1 MMLKMKATG
10 NHASHPSKGL
20 KPLEGSLGRR
30 IEIMDTTLRDGE
42 QTSGVSFLPSEKL
55 QIAKLLLE
63 ELKVDRIE
71 VASARVS
78 EGELEG
84 VQKITQWAAKKGYL
98 DRVEVLGFVDTPV
111 SVNWIVEAGGKVL
124 NLLTKGSMNHLVHQ
138 LKKTPEQ
145 HFADIQKSISYAQEM
160 GVSVNVYLEDWSNGM
175 RNSPEYTLSLIEFL
189 TKQSVKRI
197 MLPDTLG
204 LLSPKEVKAFFEQ
217 IVAQFPAVHFDF
229 HAHNDYDLSVAN
241 VLEAISN
248 GAAGLHTTI
257 NGLGERAGN
266 APLESVIAV
275 IKDFTD
281 LEIGVQEQ
289 KIFRVSKLVEQFSGQ
304 HIPAN
309 KPVVGEN
316 VFTQT
321 AGIHA
326 DGDNKKNL
334 YFNDLM
340 PERFGRQRKYA
351 LGKTSGKANILKNLE
366 ELGISLEKDELA
378 KVTQRIIELGD
389 KKERVTTED
398 LPYIISD
405 VLQNNS
411 ISKHI
416 SIEGYHMTHSKGL
429 KPTVQLR
436 MSIHGKFYDEIATG
450 DGQYDSFMRALK
462 KIYKTL
468 GRELPKLTDY
478 HVSIPPGGKTDAFVE
493 TVITWDYG
501 KIFKT
506 KGLDPDQT
514 VAAMMATEKM
524 LNIIEN
530 MNYQPT
536 KEESTYY
543 GNQYRTVAR

>member
-1 MMLKMKATG
+1 MKAG
-10 NHASHPSKGL
+10 K
-20 KPLEGSLGRR
+20 R

-42 QTSGVSFLPSEKL
+42 QTSSVSFLPSEKL

-84 VQKITQWAAKKGYL
+84 VQRITNWAAQKNYL
-98 DRVEVLGFVDTPV
+98 DRVEVLGFVDTPA
-111 SVNWIVEAGGKVL
+111 SVDWIVKAGAKVM
-124 NLLTKGSMNHLVHQ
+124 NLLTKGSLNHLVHQ
-138 LKKTPEQ
+138 LKKTEKE
-145 HFADIQKSISYAQEM
+145 HFADIQKSIEYAQSK
-160 GVSVNVYLEDWSNGM
+160 GVDVNVYLEDWSNGM
-175 RNSPEYTLSLIEFL
+175 KNSQEYTLSLIEFL
-189 TKQSVKRI
+189 ASQPVKRI

-204 LLSPKEVKAFFEQ
+204 LLSPEETKAFFIQ
-217 IVAQFPAVHFDF
+217 IAEKFPTVHFDF

-241 VLEAISN
+241 VLEAILN
-248 GAAGLHTTI
+248 GASGIHTTV

-266 APLESVIAV
+266 APLESVVAV

-281 LEIGVQEQ
+281 IQINVQEQ
-289 KIFRVSKLVEQFSGQ
+289 KIYRVSKLVEQFSGQ
-304 HIPAN
+304 YIPAN

-326 DGDNKKNL
+326 DGDNKNNL
-334 YFNDLM
+334 YFNDLL

-351 LGKTSGKANILKNLE
+351 LGKTSGKANIVKNLE
-366 ELGISLEKDELA
+366 ELGISLEKDELT

-416 SIEGYHMTHSKGL
+416 FIEGYHMTHSHGL
-429 KPTVQLR
+429 KPSVQLR
-436 MSIHGKFYDEIATG
+436 LNVYGKSYDAHATG
-450 DGQYDSFMRALK
+450 DGQYDSFMRAVK
-462 KIYKTL
+462 QIYKSL
-468 GRELPKLTDY
+468 NKQLPKLVDY
-478 HVSIPPGGKTDAFVE
+478 IVSIPPGGKTDAFVE
-493 TVITWDYG
+493 TVVTWDYG

-524 LNIIEN
+524 LNILETFN
-530 MNYQPT
+530 QTPT
-536 KEESTYY
+536 KEESKFY
-543 GNQYRTVAR
+543 GNEYRAVAG